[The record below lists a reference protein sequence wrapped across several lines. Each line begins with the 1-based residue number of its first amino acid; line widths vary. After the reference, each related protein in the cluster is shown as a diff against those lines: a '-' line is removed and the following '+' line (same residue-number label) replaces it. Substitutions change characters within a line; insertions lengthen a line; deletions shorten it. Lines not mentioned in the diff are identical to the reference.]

1 MGFSPASDRG
11 SSERRFR
18 LGLLIALAAVG
29 IATVAAI
36 LRGIGEM
43 PVLSKVALGALYAGL
58 GAVLF
63 AAVPTFRR
71 QRRRLSDAEAQYRS
85 LVEKVPVV
93 VYMDAVD
100 DISSPQYVS
109 PRYQE
114 LLGYTP
120 AERLADPEL
129 WARCLHPS
137 DGEWVLAELRRVS
150 TTMEP
155 WHCEYRL
162 IAKDGSTVW
171 VRDEATIVHDDEGHS
186 LFWQGVLVDITPAK
200 TAEAALLRKE
210 AILDAAAFTADRLL
224 RAEDWRDC
232 VHEVLGRVG
241 KATDASRVY
250 IFENHS
256 GPDGELLMSGRYE
269 WVADGISTTIADE
282 GNQNWPYAQGY
293 EAWPETLGTGQVVC
307 GLPED
312 FGGEQAA
319 DFAEEGILSAAIVPI
334 FAGDEWWGYIG
345 FDDCVAPREWSP
357 SEIDA
362 LTVAAGA
369 LGSAIGRHRAEE
381 ARRDADVRYRALV
394 EQIPAIV
401 YIDVVD
407 ESMSTSYVSP
417 QINSLLGVTPE
428 EYIAD
433 PDCWYKHLHPEDKE
447 RALAEYLRGR
457 DAGESFTFEYRL
469 VSNAGSVV
477 WFRDSAVVVRN
488 EDGTPSF
495 VHGVML
501 DITERKKAEE
511 QVAFLAYHDKLTG
524 LPNRAMFEEL
534 LDLAM
539 ARARRHE
546 LSVAVVYADLDN
558 FKLVN
563 DSLGHEAGDELL
575 RQLADRLR
583 EATRDTDLV
592 ARQGG
597 DEFLLLLAD
606 LERDVVGPA
615 SDPTDGAMLI
625 AETVA
630 NRIHDSLRHPFILNG
645 VECYASV
652 SLGISLFPQDSADLR
667 GVLKNA
673 DTAMYQSKTMGP
685 GGYVLYSE
693 DTGDPMSRLSFS
705 TRLRKA
711 VESRNWILHYQ
722 PVVNLTNGD
731 MVGVEALLRWQD
743 PNGGLIPPGE
753 FIPLAEEMGLIEVIG
768 DWVIEELCRQDAE
781 WRRDGLSLEMNFNL
795 SPRQLWQPEVVEK
808 VMRPVEAFG
817 ADPTNLVL
825 EITESTA
832 MTDPERTQRLLWEFH
847 AKGFRVALDDFG
859 TGYSSLSRLKH
870 LPVDILKIDRSF
882 VRDVAADPEAGSMV
896 RAIIQ
901 LAAGLGMTPL
911 AEGVETEQE
920 WRFLADHGC
929 RLGQGYH
936 FSRPVPAS
944 EISAQYHRSGLRLVA
959 GGA

>member
-1 MGFSPASDRG
+1 VPSDRTEHSRAG
-11 SSERRFR
+11 HR
-18 LGLLIALAAVG
+18 L
-29 IATVAAI
+29 
-36 LRGIGEM
+36 
-43 PVLSKVALGALYAGL
+43 
-58 GAVLF
+58 AVL
-63 AAVPTFRR
+63 
-71 QRRRLSDAEAQYRS
+71 RS
-85 LVEKVPVV
+85 LSRILCEPT
-93 VYMDAVD
+93 D
-100 DISSPQYVS
+100 
-109 PRYQE
+109 
-114 LLGYTP
+114 
-120 AERLADPEL
+120 
-129 WARCLHPS
+129 
-137 DGEWVLAELRRVS
+137 VS
-150 TTMEP
+150 TTTPMLLETLCLELGWDVGTLWVIDP
-155 WHCEYRL
+155 GAETLRSVGSWRHPRL
-162 IAKDGSTVW
+162 VPRNYSGPLSG
-171 VRDEATIVHDDEGHS
+171 VR
-186 LFWQGVLVDITPAK
+186 LPPGVGLP
-200 TAEAALLRKE
+200 
-210 AILDAAAFTADRLL
+210 
-224 RAEDWRDC
+224 
-232 VHEVLGRVG
+232 GRVWAQRSAQWG
-241 KATDASRVY
+241 MDLDDAQRTSAMVAGLVSAVGFPIR
-250 IFENHS
+250 S
-256 GPDGELLMSGRYE
+256 GDEIVGVVELQSAQHEPPDEDLVELLES
-269 WVADGISTTIADE
+269 
-282 GNQNWPYAQGY
+282 
-293 EAWPETLGTGQVVC
+293 
-307 GLPED
+307 
-312 FGGEQAA
+312 
-319 DFAEEGILSAAIVPI
+319 
-334 FAGDEWWGYIG
+334 
-345 FDDCVAPREWSP
+345 
-357 SEIDA
+357 
-362 LTVAAGA
+362 AGA
-369 LGSAIGRHRAEE
+369 LIAQTLQRDRAMSLLRE
-381 ARRDADVRYRALV
+381 ADVRYRALV

-401 YIDVVD
+401 YVDVVD

-417 QINSLLGVTPE
+417 QIRTLLGVTPE

-469 VSNAGSVV
+469 VANDGSVV
-477 WFRDSAVVVRN
+477 WFRDSAAVISN

-583 EATRDTDLV
+583 EATRETDLV

-615 SDPTDGAMLI
+615 TDPTDGAMLV

-630 NRIHDSLRHPFILNG
+630 NRIHDSLQVPFVLNG
-645 VECYASV
+645 MECYASV
-652 SLGISLFPQDSADLR
+652 SLGISLFPQDSTDLR
-667 GVLKNA
+667 GLLKSA

-711 VESRNWILHYQ
+711 VESRNWVLHYQ
-722 PVVNLTNGD
+722 PVVDLARGD

-795 SPRQLWQPEVVEK
+795 SPRQLWQSEVVEK
-808 VMRPVEAFG
+808 VMRPVETFG
-817 ADPTNLVL
+817 ADPSNMVL

-832 MTDPERTQRLLWEFH
+832 MADPERTQRLLWEFH

-882 VRDVAADPEAGSMV
+882 VRDVAVDSEAGSMV

-901 LAAGLGMTPL
+901 LADGLGMTPL

-920 WRFLADHGC
+920 WRFLSDQGC

-944 EISAQYHRSGLRLVA
+944 EISAQYHRSGLRLLA